1 MSETIKKENP
11 LLNLDEK
18 TEIKDSAELKK
29 QKTYQK
35 FKRNQLLN
43 DLLPLSGFIVL
54 FIIYTI
60 VCLANGYT
68 YTDYLWATFDRGVFI
83 ALMSIGASFLFT
95 LGQFDMS
102 LGSAMG
108 LSACVGLLV
117 YMSTGNIALSIISC
131 ILGAMLVALCN
142 ILFSSVL
149 RVPIFIMSIAMMA
162 VLQQVILAF
171 ITTFGEKGSSQI
183 NLSPNPFYLDEYGIK
198 WVNDTLNSMTL
209 DEKIGQLFHLVAY
222 SNHEK
227 VLDHMV

>member
-1 MSETIKKENP
+1 
-11 LLNLDEK
+11 
-18 TEIKDSAELKK
+18 
-29 QKTYQK
+29 
-35 FKRNQLLN
+35 
-43 DLLPLSGFIVL
+43 
-54 FIIYTI
+54 
-60 VCLANGYT
+60 
-68 YTDYLWATFDRGVFI
+68 
-83 ALMSIGASFLFT
+83 
-95 LGQFDMS
+95 MS

-149 RVPIFIMSIAMMA
+149 RVPIFIMSIAMMT